1 MRAAMP
7 PAHSLQSNGTVRTA
21 SIRLAILLATPFDC
35 QAVSKLFASKRRLRV
50 VESFSQV
57 ELGLAGCRRVQPDLL
72 MLDPKVGHDV
82 LSRASELL
90 SKGHVSHLLVLDDR
104 LHESRLAAALKMPA
118 TSYFTRQI
126 DANTLQDAIVEM
138 VDFGQRLFD
147 PLVALRV
154 RRTRRGL
161 RLDSPEDQPSIAHLS
176 ARETEVMRLL
186 AEGNSVRDCALA
198 LQLSESTIDNHK
210 SRLMKKLRLH
220 KVSQL
225 TRRAIRDGLVH
236 V

>member
-1 MRAAMP
+1 MP
-7 PAHSLQSNGTVRTA
+7 SDHSLEANGTAQAA

-50 VESFSQV
+50 VESFSQI
-57 ELGLAGCRRVQPDLL
+57 ELGLEGCRQVRPDLL

-82 LSRASELL
+82 LSRAGELL
-90 SKGHVSHLLVLDDR
+90 AEGHVGHLLVLDDR

-126 DANTLQDAIVEM
+126 DADTLQDAIVEM
-138 VDFGQRLFD
+138 VNFGQRLFD
-147 PLVALRV
+147 PLVALRI

-176 ARETEVMRLL
+176 VRETEVMRLL
-186 AEGNSVRDCALA
+186 AEGNSVRDCALS